1 MTPLRWESR
10 IGVIDAAVLISG
22 IASLLAFYPPAI
34 VGFALAHI
42 VCGFLIAPSKTIW
55 AVTGAATLVAQIGVM
70 WLAWRFVPSPILAL
84 LGSSSPDWL
93 TLAAAAVVI
102 FGVCGA
108 VFSAAGNNDRLATYI
123 QRFGEQTT

>member
-1 MTPLRWESR
+1 MPALRWESR
-10 IGVIDAAVLISG
+10 IGAIDAAVLVGG

-34 VGFALAHI
+34 AGFALAHL
-42 VCGFLIAPSKTIW
+42 VCGFLIAPSKTFWGLTSVAI
-55 AVTGAATLVAQIGVM
+55 LVAQVGAM

-108 VFSAAGNNDRLATYI
+108 VFSAAGNNDRLAAYI